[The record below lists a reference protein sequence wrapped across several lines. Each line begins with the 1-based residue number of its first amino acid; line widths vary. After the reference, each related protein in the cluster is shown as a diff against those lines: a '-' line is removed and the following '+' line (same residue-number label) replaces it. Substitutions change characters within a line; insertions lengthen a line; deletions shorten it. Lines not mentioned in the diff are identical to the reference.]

1 MTDSKE
7 LQIDLRKSLQS
18 VKWNVTGIQTTDG
31 RTIPMPPESR
41 IVTVLLQALAVPEI
55 MKWAKNYGIVIRDLV
70 EITRG
75 YPDIELSRGALGE
88 KLVALD
94 IKSARYRDGDRVS
107 RMTLGTYDGYF
118 LHPDEKRLIGGKRCY
133 NDYDEHWI
141 VAFIY
146 KWKPEKPTREMV
158 EIVERVVAHKW
169 QVGSRI
175 SGSGDTANIGG
186 ISSLSALR
194 VLRSEFRDKS
204 EFETY
209 WRQYAVEHP
218 RKRTRPP

>member
-1 MTDSKE
+1 MVDSEKLQKE
-7 LQIDLRKSLQS
+7 LRKSLQS
-18 VKWNVTGIQTTDG
+18 VKWNITGIQTTDG

-55 MKWAKNYGIVIRDLV
+55 MRWAKDYDIGVEDFV

-75 YPDIELSRGALGE
+75 YPDLELSGGALGD

-94 IKSARYRDGDRVS
+94 IKSARYRGGDRVS
-107 RMTLGTYDGYF
+107 RMTLGTYNGYF
-118 LHPDEKRLIGGKRCY
+118 LHPDEKKLVGGKRCY

-146 KWKPEKPTREMV
+146 AWKPKKPTLAMV
-158 EIVERVVAHKW
+158 EIVERIVAHKW
-169 QVGSRI
+169 QVGSKI

-186 ISSLSALR
+186 ISSLSALQT
-194 VLRSEFRDKS
+194 LTSEFRDTS
-204 EFETY
+204 AFERY